1 MSCRNICT
9 IYRAK
14 SRRSYYKYGY
24 KRCTD
29 CEIFIKWNGPRCPCC
44 RKFLRIKTHDTRT
57 RKNDSERKIALQARV
72 NSTGKH
78 AVYQTTII

>member
-14 SRRSYYKYGY
+14 KTYHGSYYKYGY

-44 RKFLRIKTHDTRT
+44 REFLRIKTHDAKT
-57 RKNDSERKIALQARV
+57 RKKDIERKLAVKYLITKP
-72 NSTGKH
+72 NSS
-78 AVYQTTII
+78 